1 MSAWL
6 SALLGRIQ
14 DLGTVIPLGYGLN
27 FIGGVRARPNSS
39 TKFIDVDLRDASI
52 APSHLAAE
60 GGGAGAAF
68 VLSVTFEAAA
78 AGSADDVTGGVAPVA
93 CRILDRWAD
102 IDTNIG
108 GSTLRVRNA
117 TGGGGDAL
125 SGSISS
131 AAQCNGQRASSSTF
145 ADEAQLAEGET
156 WYVRRS
162 DRGVAG
168 TVYMLCVRTS

>member
-6 SALLGRIQ
+6 TALLGRI
-14 DLGTVIPLGYGLN
+14 LNRGTNIPLGYGVNYVGAL
-27 FIGGVRARPNSS
+27 RARLNTS
-39 TKFIDVDLRDASI
+39 TKFTEVDVDEASI
-52 APSHLAAE
+52 APTHLTAE
-60 GGGAGAAF
+60 DGGAGATF
-68 VLSVTFEAAA
+68 VMHVTFESAA
-78 AGSADDVTGGVAPVA
+78 AGTADDVTGGVAPVA

-102 IDTNIG
+102 IDANIG
-108 GSTLRVRNA
+108 ASTLRVRNA

-131 AAQCNGQRASSSTF
+131 AALCNGQRASSSTF
-145 ADEAQLAEGET
+145 ADESQLAEGET